1 MQQKPLKLTLLFFL
15 LTGISALAQ
24 DDIIYQNQ
32 IWLGTSTQTK
42 LTNKFAISADAHFVP
57 ESFFIIRGGG
67 NYALISNKKSKL
79 NISAGYAHLWLQNP
93 ENLKLQRNEHRP
105 WAMLAHSLEVGKNII
120 NNSMRLEGRFREKIA
135 SNVIVD
141 GFVYNTRTRNT
152 FQIKHT
158 LHKFPNKR
166 SLYIYG
172 SEDIFFEFGKNV
184 VNKFRFNQNRLSAG
198 FGVVS
203 GKNTYQLGYLNML
216 KKSPV
221 NTQLTDAHTA
231 MFIYSRVFDLR
242 KK

>member
-15 LTGISALAQ
+15 LSGISVLAQ

-67 NYALISNKKSKL
+67 NYSLISNKKSKL

-105 WAMLAHSLEVGKNII
+105 WALIWYSVEAGKNTF
-120 NNSMRLEGRFREKIA
+120 NNGLRVEGRFRENIA
-135 SNVIVD
+135 SNMLVD
-141 GFVYNTRTRNT
+141 GFVYNTRTRYT
-152 FQIKHT
+152 FQIRHT
-158 LHKFPNKR
+158 LYKFRNKN

-172 SEDIFFEFGKNV
+172 SEDLFYEFGKNV
-184 VNKFRFNQNRLSAG
+184 VNKIRLNQNRISVG
-198 FGVVS
+198 FGIIS